1 MADAARAKL
10 LIIDDE
16 RDLVEPIARRLRA
29 SGRFEVDVAYDGE
42 EGLAAARR
50 EPPDV
55 ALVDLAMPGMDGW
68 ELCRRL
74 RSEPST
80 RGARVVIMTAWLS
93 EGLHR
98 RAREA
103 GAESVLLKPFEN
115 DALDAALGAAS
126 GGVR

>member
-1 MADAARAKL
+1 MADAARPRL
-10 LIIDDE
+10 LIVDDE
-16 RDLVEPIARRLRA
+16 RDLVEPIARHLRA
-29 SGRFEVDVAYDGE
+29 SGRFEVDAAYDGE

-50 EPPDV
+50 APPDV

-80 RGARVVIMTAWLS
+80 RGVRIVIMTAWLS
-93 EGLHR
+93 EGLHG

-115 DALDAALGAAS
+115 DALDAALGAAA
-126 GGVR
+126 GGAP